1 MAVITDSKHIITITP
16 DYVAFNYRGRGCY
29 RVNDCPRTSNEK
41 DIILHGYSLLTE
53 YFSFFFDSPDV
64 LRAVKEVDEQISWIG
79 QGELF

>member
-1 MAVITDSKHIITITP
+1 MVISDSKHIITITP

-41 DIILHGYSLLTE
+41 DIILHGYGLLTS
-53 YFSFFFDSPDV
+53 YFSDSPDV
-64 LRAVKEVDEQISWIG
+64 QKAIREVDEQISWIG